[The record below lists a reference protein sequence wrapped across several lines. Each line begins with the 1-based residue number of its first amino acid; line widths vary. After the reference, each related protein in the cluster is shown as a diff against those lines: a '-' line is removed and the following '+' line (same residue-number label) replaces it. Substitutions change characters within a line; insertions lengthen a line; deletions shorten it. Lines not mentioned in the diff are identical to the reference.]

1 MLCYVGCRHYG
12 EVPKAGRGVRRK
24 KTPAIVTGMKAVV
37 KEELSLPQFTR
48 ILTDSGL
55 YDDGGTKKVKLKVCC
70 TSPLMLLTH

>member
-1 MLCYVGCRHYG
+1 
-12 EVPKAGRGVRRK
+12 
-24 KTPAIVTGMKAVV
+24 MKAVV

-70 TSPLMLLTH
+70 TSPLMLLHT